1 MIWKFTLSSSTFRL
15 IEAAESLSTVDWKLL
30 TEVRL
35 LGLAESFSV
44 GRGKEYR
51 ERGVKMGFIRAL
63 EERKKILIH
72 KPNVQYQNG
81 YSIFTFFWVDLINL
95 SMLNLKRIFKRGF
108 KEKIYWRFCRERVD
122 TIVER

>member
-51 ERGVKMGFIRAL
+51 ERGVKR
-63 EERKKILIH
+63 
-72 KPNVQYQNG
+72 VYQG
-81 YSIFTFFWVDLINL
+81 I
-95 SMLNLKRIFKRGF
+95 GG
-108 KEKIYWRFCRERVD
+108 KEKI
-122 TIVER
+122 

>member
-44 GRGKEYR
+44 GKGKEIQG
-51 ERGVKMGFIRAL
+51 EGSKNGFYQGIGGK
-63 EERKKILIH
+63 EKKFFLIY

-81 YSIFTFFWVDLINL
+81 YSIFMYFWVDLINL
-95 SMLNLKRIFKRGF
+95 SRLNLKGIFK
-108 KEKIYWRFCRERVD
+108 
-122 TIVER
+122 